1 MTTENDHSTSGATAS
16 GTIDAPPPPP
26 PDAAATPSPEPAA
39 GQITARHVVTVIL
52 ALLPGLG
59 HLYNGLYM
67 RGIKFFLA
75 ALAAVYLATEV
86 GLAGMAVA
94 FVWLFNMIDAYRQ
107 ATLIERGHVPDLG
120 VHDEAK
126 VMPAGRSGLFWGVGF
141 FVVGFLLLLDHTFGY
156 DMDRVWEFWPV
167 GLLAIGAWLM
177 IGAWLQWRR
186 KQAESQD
193 DGADAETGTLAG

>member
-1 MTTENDHSTSGATAS
+1 MMTETHQNTA
-16 GTIDAPPPPP
+16 GPAAGRAADPPPPP
-26 PDAAATPSPEPAA
+26 GPAAAEPSSPPPAA
-39 GQITARHVVTVIL
+39 GQITSRHVVTVIL

-75 ALAAVYLATEV
+75 ALAVVYLATEV

-94 FVWLFNMIDAYRQ
+94 FVWLFNIIDAYRQ

-120 VHDEAK
+120 VHDEAT
-126 VMPAGRSGLFWGVGF
+126 VAPEGRSGLLWGMGF

-167 GLLAIGAWLM
+167 GLLAIGAWLT

-186 KQAESQD
+186 KLAESQD
-193 DGADAETGTLAG
+193 GDTGTGTMEG

>member
-1 MTTENDHSTSGATAS
+1 MTTETDQSTTGAAAGGTA
-16 GTIDAPPPPP
+16 DAPPPPP
-26 PDAAATPSPEPAA
+26 PGATEPPSPQPAA

-107 ATLIERGHVPDLG
+107 ATLIEDGHVPDLG
-120 VHDEAK
+120 VHDEAT
-126 VMPAGRSGLFWGVGF
+126 VAPAGRSGLLWGVGF

-186 KQAESQD
+186 KQAEGQD
-193 DGADAETGTLAG
+193 DTGAGTGMMAG

>member
-1 MTTENDHSTSGATAS
+1 MTTETDQSTAGAAAGGTA
-16 GTIDAPPPPP
+16 DAPPPPG
-26 PDAAATPSPEPAA
+26 AAEPPSPQAAA

-67 RGIKFFLA
+67 RGVKFFLA
-75 ALAAVYLATEV
+75 ALASVYLATEV

-107 ATLIERGHVPDLG
+107 ATLIEGGHVPDLG

-126 VMPAGRSGLFWGVGF
+126 AMPAGRSGLLWGVGF
-141 FVVGFLLLLDHTFGY
+141 FVVGFLLLLDYTLDY

-193 DGADAETGTLAG
+193 DADAGTGTMAG

>member
-1 MTTENDHSTSGATAS
+1 MTTETEQSTTGAAAGGTA
-16 GTIDAPPPPP
+16 DAPPPPP
-26 PDAAATPSPEPAA
+26 PGATEPPSPQRAA

-107 ATLIERGHVPDLG
+107 ATLIEDGHVPDLG
-120 VHDEAK
+120 VHDEAT
-126 VMPAGRSGLFWGVGF
+126 VAPAGRSGLLWGVGF

-186 KQAESQD
+186 KQAESHD
-193 DGADAETGTLAG
+193 DAGAGTGMMAG